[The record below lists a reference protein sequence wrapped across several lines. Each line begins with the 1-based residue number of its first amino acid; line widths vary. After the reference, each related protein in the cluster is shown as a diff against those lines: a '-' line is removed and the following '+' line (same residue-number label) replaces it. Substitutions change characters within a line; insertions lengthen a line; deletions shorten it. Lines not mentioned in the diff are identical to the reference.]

1 MLTVFTFLLIPP
13 ILQSERVQASIISD
27 DGQATYEEVEW
38 VRLPTDNQVKPL
50 LPTRKQGVGYAH
62 IRCSSIRPN
71 GQPSRCVTS
80 RDGLG
85 QSAALD
91 PDFERAGLLT
101 VKLLRVTPEITRRWK
116 GKSFTLHVSFAF
128 VIGNGSRRWGNCY
141 PFCQSGLPAAPVAP
155 SPTGQREGV
164 GTMVG

>member
-27 DGQATYEEVEW
+27 DGQAYEEVRW
-38 VRLPTDNQVKPL
+38 VRLPTDSEVSPL
-50 LPTRKQGVGYAH
+50 LPIRKRGVGYAH
-62 IRCSSIRPN
+62 IRCSSIQPN
-71 GQPSRCVTS
+71 GQPSRCETS

-85 QSAALD
+85 QSAGLD
-91 PDFERAGLLT
+91 ADFERAGLKT
-101 VKLLRVTPEITRRWK
+101 INLLRVTPETARRWR

-128 VIGNGSRRWGNCY
+128 VIGNGSRRWGDCY